1 MEDEK
6 IYKRV
11 NLLDSEEKNNI
22 KFSVIVPVFNVEVY
36 LKDCLDSILQ
46 QDIEQEQFEVL
57 LVNDGSTDKSSAICE
72 EYSKLYGNVTL
83 ISQKNRGLSAARNRG
98 LNAAKGKYIIFVD
111 SDDYIERNTFSLIY
125 REIEKNKLDVLAI
138 NKVMHTEK
146 NEFLSVQKLKG
157 FEEDKVMDGTNYIS
171 KNGFCMFVTAWAYIY
186 SRKFLELNNLRFV
199 EGLLHEDCE
208 WISHWFPCCKKIG
221 YIDVNFY
228 HYVLSNGSITRGK
241 NIKKSFDLVRIAE
254 LVNIYAENYNEK
266 GKTEVC
272 HALQMYAESLIWSA
286 LHDCVEQGY
295 EIKFFLDKENM
306 RLPVLKYGRKKGKLR
321 ILFFLIRVRAYSLA
335 EIMIKL
341 IIKRKSVNC

>member
-83 ISQKNRGLSAARNRG
+83 ISQENRGLSAARNRG

-125 REIEKNKLDVLAI
+125 REEQIGCVSYQQSN
-138 NKVMHTEK
+138 
-146 NEFLSVQKLKG
+146 
-157 FEEDKVMDGTNYIS
+157 
-171 KNGFCMFVTAWAYIY
+171 AY
-186 SRKFLELNNLRFV
+186 
-199 EGLLHEDCE
+199 
-208 WISHWFPCCKKIG
+208 
-221 YIDVNFY
+221 
-228 HYVLSNGSITRGK
+228 GK
-241 NIKKSFDLVRIAE
+241 E
-254 LVNIYAENYNEK
+254 
-266 GKTEVC
+266 
-272 HALQMYAESLIWSA
+272 
-286 LHDCVEQGY
+286 
-295 EIKFFLDKENM
+295 
-306 RLPVLKYGRKKGKLR
+306 
-321 ILFFLIRVRAYSLA
+321 
-335 EIMIKL
+335 
-341 IIKRKSVNC
+341 